1 VLPDSHG
8 CLISD
13 DEGCIFFACHKRQL
27 NLCCSPRGHRR
38 PLSRLPR
45 IGHAR
50 HGRYFEGIRQTLD
63 AILEIGAD
71 EEEVD
76 NETYERET
84 AELL

>member
-1 VLPDSHG
+1 
-8 CLISD
+8 
-13 DEGCIFFACHKRQL
+13 
-27 NLCCSPRGHRR
+27 
-38 PLSRLPR
+38 LPR